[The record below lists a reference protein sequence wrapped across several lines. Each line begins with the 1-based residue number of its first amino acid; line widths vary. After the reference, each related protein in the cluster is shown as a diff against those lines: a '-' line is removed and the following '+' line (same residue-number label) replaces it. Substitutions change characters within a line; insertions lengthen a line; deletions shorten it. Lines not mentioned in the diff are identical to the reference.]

1 MITSKKS
8 MTVFSV
14 CFLAAIY
21 SCKKPAIRTL
31 KSGLHSAKS
40 NINAVSNSKTVIK
53 THSKKIKSFNKSF
66 SYNIMQSLNA
76 FIISLLLFVSFQSK
90 ILAQSSV
97 QTLRGTVIDKI
108 SQSPLPGAVIVLLN
122 ATTTNATS
130 SDAEGR
136 FKLLNVPI
144 GKQSIKISFLGY
156 KEQIIQ
162 NLTINSGKELV
173 LTVQM
178 EEDIQAM
185 NEVVVEA
192 KIEKN
197 KALNEFSAVSTRAFS
212 VEETQKF
219 AAAVNDPARMAT
231 SFAGV
236 LQAGD
241 GNNNISIRGNSP
253 NGLLWRME
261 GVEIPNPNHFSAVG
275 SSGGG
280 ISILSAQLLGNSD
293 FSTGAFAAEYG
304 NALSGVFDLKLRKGN
319 NQKRE
324 YTFQAGVLGID
335 FATEGPF
342 KKNYDGSYLIN
353 YRYSTLNILRDLGI
367 ELDGATTFQDLS
379 FNMSLPTKN
388 LGSFGI
394 YGFGGI
400 SAQKVT
406 AAKDSAL
413 WKENDFKQYNNNFVA
428 NTGAVGVNHV
438 KLFNNQ
444 SYLKSALVFSGT
456 QNKNITDKLL
466 NDYSTFRQEGE
477 EVYNQS
483 KITLNSVYTKKVNA
497 RNNFRTGFIAN
508 QLNYGINKR
517 DRIDTTVLITRIN
530 EKGNTQTIQTF
541 FQWNTKVNEKLTTN
555 IGLHYFQLLLNNTWS
570 LEPRASIKYELNP
583 KHNFTAGY
591 GLHSQLQPIGV
602 YFAKQAL
609 SDGTIIQPNK
619 NLELSKAH
627 HFVVGYDWN
636 INSFS
641 HIKTEVYYQHLF
653 NVPISKDK
661 TSTYSILNTMDGY
674 NTEPLSNRGLGR
686 NYGLELTY
694 ERFLHKNLYYLISA
708 SLYDS
713 KYKAANDKWYNTRF
727 NTNQALSVTIGKE
740 WTLSEKRKNRVIGF
754 NIKSIYM
761 GGWRNTPIDLE
772 QSKQKGE
779 VVFNNDKTFTLKN
792 PDYYRLDVRVS
803 LKRNYKKLTT
813 TLALDLQN
821 ATNRKNVGG
830 QYFNVNAQQIQYFY
844 QAPLI
849 PILSYK
855 LEF

>member
-1 MITSKKS
+1 MITYKKS
-8 MTVFSV
+8 ISIFSACLIV
-14 CFLAAIY
+14 AGY
-21 SCKKPAIRTL
+21 GCKKPIIQTI
-31 KSGLHSAKS
+31 KNGLHSSKHIA
-40 NINAVSNSKTVIK
+40 NTVSNNSSSSVIQS
-53 THSKKIKSFNKSF
+53 HKIKSINKSF
-66 SYNIMQSLNA
+66 SYNVMKSLKA
-76 FIISLLLFVSFQSK
+76 FIISLLFIVSLQTTSS
-90 ILAQSSV
+90 AQSAV

-122 ATTTNATS
+122 SSTNNATS

-156 KEQIIQ
+156 KEQVMQ
-162 NLTINSGKELV
+162 NLTVNSGKELV

-261 GVEIPNPNHFSAVG
+261 GVEIPNPNHFSSVG

-335 FATEGPF
+335 VATEGPF

-367 ELDGATTFQDLS
+367 QLDGATTFQDLS
-379 FNMSLPTKN
+379 FNVSLPTKK
-388 LGSFGI
+388 LGTFGM

-413 WKENDFKQYNNNFVA
+413 WKENDFKRYNSNFVA
-428 NTGAVGVNHV
+428 NTGAVGINHV
-438 KLFNNQ
+438 KLFGNQ
-444 SYLKSALVFSGT
+444 SYLKSAVVFSGT

-466 NDYSTFRQEGE
+466 KDYSTFQNEGE

-497 RNNFRTGFIAN
+497 RNNFRTGFIIN
-508 QLNYGINKR
+508 QLNYGITKR
-517 DRIDTTVLITRIN
+517 DRADTNILITRLN
-530 EKGNTQTIQTF
+530 EKGSTQTVQTF
-541 FQWNTKVNEKLTTN
+541 FQWNTKLNERLTTN
-555 IGLHYFQLLLNNTWS
+555 IGLHYFQLILNNTWS
-570 LEPRASIKYELNP
+570 LEPRASLKYELTP
-583 KHNFTAGY
+583 KHNVTAGY

-602 YFAKQAL
+602 YFAKQNL
-609 SDGTIIQPNK
+609 TDGTTIQPNK

-627 HFVVGYDWN
+627 HFVIGYDWN
-636 INSFS
+636 ITSFS

-661 TSTYSILNTMDGY
+661 TSTYSILNSMDGY
-674 NTEPLSNRGLGR
+674 NTESLTNNGLGR

-694 ERFLHKNLYYLISA
+694 ERFLHKNLYYLVSA

-713 KYKAANDKWYNTRF
+713 KYKAANGNWYNTRF
-727 NTNQALSVTIGKE
+727 NTNQAVSVTIGKE

-754 NIKSIYM
+754 NVKSVYM

-772 QSKQKGE
+772 RSKQKGE
-779 VVFNNDKTFTLKN
+779 TVFNDDKTFTLKN
-792 PDYYRLDVRVS
+792 PDYYRLDIRVS
-803 LKRNYKKLTT
+803 LKRNYKKLTST
-813 TLALDLQN
+813 VALDLQN

-830 QYFNVNAQQIQYFY
+830 QYYNANTQQIQYFY